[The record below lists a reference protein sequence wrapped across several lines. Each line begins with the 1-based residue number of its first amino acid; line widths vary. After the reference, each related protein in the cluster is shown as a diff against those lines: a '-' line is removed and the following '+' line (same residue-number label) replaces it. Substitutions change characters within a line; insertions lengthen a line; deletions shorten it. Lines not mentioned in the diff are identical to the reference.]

1 MGIIRVTFSFVFV
14 FVFFFVWG
22 DGKEVISNLF
32 LFILRGAE
40 ALWGLIQFI
49 LVNFGGMGYC

>member
-14 FVFFFVWG
+14 LFFVWG

>member
-1 MGIIRVTFSFVFV
+1 MGIIRVTFSFV

-40 ALWGLIQFI
+40 AFDGGLIQFI
-49 LVNFGGMGYC
+49 LVNIGGMGYC